1 MKVSEIACRPVAS
14 CTEETSLSSAARLM
28 GDNDCGVL
36 PVLHDGKLVG
46 IVTDRDICMALAK
59 SNTSPAEIP
68 IKEVMTM
75 NVATCQTTDDV
86 SAALATMSRRQV
98 RRLPVLDPQGPIF
111 GILSLDDI
119 VLRAE
124 EPVPGGPP
132 PPISHR
138 DVALAFRNIVGKR
151 PLRKSA

>member
-36 PVLHDGKLVG
+36 PVLHAGKLVG
-46 IVTDRDICMALAK
+46 IVTDRDICMAIAK

-68 IKEVMTM
+68 VKEVMTM

-86 SAALATMSRRQV
+86 GAALATMSRRQV
-98 RRLPVLDPQGPIF
+98 RRLPVLDPQGPLF

-124 EPVPGGPP
+124 EPMPGGPP

>member
-36 PVLHDGKLVG
+36 PVLRAGKLVG
-46 IVTDRDICMALAK
+46 IVTDRDICMAIAK
-59 SNTSPAEIP
+59 AHSSPGETP

-86 SAALATMSRRQV
+86 SAALSTMSRRQV
-98 RRLPVLDPQGPIF
+98 RRLPVLDPEGPLF

-124 EPVPGGPP
+124 EMLPGGPP